1 MEGPKINLI
10 QMPNEEVQ
18 RRIKEKNTNLLN
30 DLLSQAIKPS
40 ITLSDVLKKED
51 HKEINRVTSVQKVD
65 PPVNQTPIAIP
76 KTVEVKQQ
84 EYKSDSEMFDTKQN
98 MLVTLASIK
107 YNNEVDLSDL
117 SEGQKRTI
125 DAVLLGKNILLT
137 GPAGTGKSH
146 TIQRI
151 KEIFQKMKRSVSI
164 TATTGIS
171 ALLINGNTIHSWSG
185 IGICGTK
192 ETALNRVMTYKGP
205 QDRIKSAN
213 LLIIDE
219 VSMLSALQLDILDH
233 VFKYVRQSTLPFGG
247 IQIILSGDFYQLSPV
262 KNPNYCFESPNF
274 DQLIHEVI
282 ELDFIFRQ
290 ADREFCLALN
300 EIRIGEVT
308 ERTKELFGSCI
319 GKEFFGDIKPTE
331 LYPLKAD
338 VENFNDEE
346 LWKLASENNPI
357 REIAS
362 LDEIIE
368 KPPSKKK
375 IPDKTLKEWQA
386 NFDKNCMAPKVLTL
400 AVNAQVMLIK
410 NLDVEAGLC
419 NGSRGIITGF
429 SPAGQPIVKFR
440 NGQILY
446 MQTQVWGMKLNET
459 TKIRRT
465 QYPIIL
471 GYATTIHKAQGMN
484 IDCVRMD
491 LGSRIFSSGQTYT
504 AISRC
509 RTLEGLSIIEIDWEQ
524 VHADKRVKE
533 FYTKHKK

>member
-18 RRIKEKNTNLLN
+18 RRIREKNTNLLN

-117 SEGQKRTI
+117 SEGQKRAI

-171 ALLINGNTIHSWSG
+171 AVSINGNTIHSWSG
-185 IGICGTK
+185 IGICGSK

-205 QDRIKSAN
+205 QDRIKSTN

-219 VSMLSALQLDILDH
+219 VSMLSDLHLDILDH
-233 VFKYVRQSTLPFGG
+233 VCKHVRQNNLPFGG
-247 IQIILSGDFYQLSPV
+247 LQVILSGDFYQLSPV
-262 KNPNYCFESPNF
+262 KAPRYAFESENF
-274 DQLIHEVI
+274 DKLIHEVI
-282 ELDFIFRQ
+282 ELTFIFRQ
-290 ADREFCLALN
+290 FNREFCEALN
-300 EIRIGEVT
+300 EIRIGDVSQK
-308 ERTKELFGSCI
+308 TKDLFATCI
-319 GKEFFGDIKPTE
+319 GKEFEGDIKPTE
-331 LYPLKAD
+331 LYPLKID
-338 VENFNDEE
+338 VENFNESE
-346 LWKLASENNPI
+346 LWKLASEQNPV
-357 REIAS
+357 REIGA

-368 KPPSKKK
+368 KPPSKKT
-375 IPDKTLKEWQA
+375 IPDKIIKEWQT
-386 NFDKNCMAPKVLTL
+386 NFNKNCMAQKILSL
-400 AVNAQVMLIK
+400 AIHAQVMLIK
-410 NLDVEAGLC
+410 NIDVEAGLC
-419 NGSRGIITGF
+419 NGSRGVIVGF
-429 SPAGQPIVKFR
+429 GGHGEPIVKFR
-440 NGQILY
+440 NGQVLY
-446 MQTQVWGMKLNET
+446 MQTQIWHMRVNET

-465 QYPIIL
+465 QYPL
-471 GYATTIHKAQGMN
+471 LLAFSTSIHKSQGLSL
-484 IDCVRMD
+484 DCVRMD
-491 LGSRIFSSGQTYT
+491 LGGRVFSVGMTYT
-504 AISRC
+504 ALSRV
-509 RTLEGLSIIEIDWEQ
+509 RSLEGLSIIEIDWEQ
-524 VHADKRVKE
+524 VQTDKRVKE
-533 FYTKHKK
+533 FYAKHKK